1 MNDLNKLSKEESLS
15 KSARVVHLGILIFG
29 IFAMFTGEM
38 ADDYKKVV
46 HNGYELHLML
56 GIGLAMFIMI
66 RGITGIFGSKVVRF
80 TQWLPCTKERIAWVL
95 EDIRGLLRFKLPD
108 RPVHRGLSG
117 VVEGFGLLAFFW
129 MAATGVLLALTITPG
144 QKAVG
149 IAHAIKEAHE
159 AGMAFL
165 VLFLAMH
172 VGAVILH
179 AIAGK
184 HIWKKAFFLKYE
196 E

>member
-1 MNDLNKLSKEESLS
+1 MTNSDKKIKEESLGRP
-15 KSARVVHLGILIFG
+15 ALFVHLCILVFG
-29 IFAMFTGEM
+29 IFALLTGEM

-46 HNGYELHLML
+46 HSGYELHLML

-80 TQWLPCTKERIAWVL
+80 TQWLPYTKERIAWVL

-117 VVEGFGLLAFFW
+117 VVESIGLLAFFW

-159 AGMAFL
+159 VGML
-165 VLFLAMH
+165 LVVLFLAIH
-172 VGAVILH
+172 VGAVITH
-179 AIAGK
+179 AVAGK
-184 HIWKKAFFLKYE
+184 HLWKRAFFLKYE